1 MSPFSQGLSSN
12 ILVTKDMC
20 HGIVIRCAIRS
31 LIVIE
36 YASHLGHLSCRCH
49 PMQHS
54 LRDCHRIYQ
63 SVRTLSCHPVHHSLR
78 DSHRIYQSLRVL
90 IMSSV
95 APFAQD
101 CHRMYL
107 YLKVLVMSL
116 SSNVPSN
123 EIIL

>member
-20 HGIVIRCAIRS
+20 HVIVIRCAIRS

-36 YASHLGHLSCRCH
+36 YVSHLGHLSYR
-49 PMQHS
+49 
-54 LRDCHRIYQ
+54 
-63 SVRTLSCHPVHHSLR
+63 CHPVHHSLR
-78 DSHRIYQSLRVL
+78 DSHRIYQSLRAL
-90 IMSSV
+90 MMSSG

-116 SSNVPSN
+116 SSNEPSN